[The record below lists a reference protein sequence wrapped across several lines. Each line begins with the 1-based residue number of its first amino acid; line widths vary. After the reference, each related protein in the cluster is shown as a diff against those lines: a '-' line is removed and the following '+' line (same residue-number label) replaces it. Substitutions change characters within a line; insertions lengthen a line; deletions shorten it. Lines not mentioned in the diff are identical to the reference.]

1 MVAVFDVLKAGKEF
15 LGYMIADPAMIN
27 SFSFDKILIT
37 PMPYRAQQRM
47 KHLLT
52 EKFKGINCISSQ

>member
-37 PMPYRAQQRM
+37 SIDSQQNIM
-47 KHLLT
+47 KDILK
-52 EKFKGINCISSQ
+52 ECISQSKIVTIE